1 MSAMLRAR
9 RRGFFRREY
18 EITSDDTPVTT
29 LGGARREGC
38 VFTLDG
44 VEYRVERDT
53 RRRFVL
59 HGPDR
64 RVAAAD
70 RVTGREWTV
79 TAPTGNLKLIR
90 PSLFRSSWEIHQ
102 RGSARGTIGHE
113 GMFGRA
119 FAADVPADV
128 PLPVSVFAF
137 YVILVHF
144 ERAAN
149 AAAAG

>member
-1 MSAMLRAR
+1 MSGMLRAR

-18 EITSDDTPVTT
+18 EIESDGVAVTT
-29 LGGARREGC
+29 VGGTRREGC

-44 VEYRVERDT
+44 TEYRVEREN

-64 RVAAAD
+64 RVATAD
-70 RVTGREWTV
+70 RATGREWTV
-79 TAPTGNLKLIR
+79 KGMNAHMKLVR
-90 PSLFRSSWEIHQ
+90 PSIWRSGWEIHQ
-102 RGSARGTIGHE
+102 RGSARGGIAHE
-113 GMFGRA
+113 GVFGRT
-119 FAADVPADV
+119 FTADVPADV
-128 PLPVSVFAF
+128 PEPLGVFAF
-137 YVILVHF
+137 YVVLVQF

>member
-1 MSAMLRAR
+1 MLRAR
-9 RRGFFRREY
+9 RRGFFRRAY
-18 EITSDDTPVTT
+18 EITSDDVAVTT
-29 LGGARREGC
+29 IDGARREGC
-38 VFTLDG
+38 TFTVDG

-64 RVAAAD
+64 GLATAD
-70 RVTGREWTV
+70 RATGREWTV
-79 TAPTGNLKLIR
+79 KGMDAHMKLVR
-90 PSLFRSSWEIHQ
+90 PSLWRSRWEIHQ
-102 RGSARGTIGHE
+102 RGSARGTVAHE

-119 FAADVPADV
+119 FAAEVPADV
-128 PLPVSVFAF
+128 PVPLGVFAF
-137 YVILVHF
+137 YIVLLQF

>member
-29 LGGARREGC
+29 VGSARREGC

-59 HGPDR
+59 HGPDG

-90 PSLFRSSWEIHQ
+90 PSLWRSGWEIHQ

-113 GMFGRA
+113 GAFGRT
-119 FAADVPADV
+119 FAADVPSDV

>member
-18 EITSDDTPVTT
+18 EITSGDTAVTT

-44 VEYRVERDT
+44 VEYRVERAN
-53 RRRFVL
+53 RRRFEL

-64 RVAAAD
+64 RVAAAE
-70 RVTGREWTV
+70 RVTGREWAV
-79 TAPTGNLKLIR
+79 TAPTGNLKLVR
-90 PSLFRSSWEIHQ
+90 PSLWRSGWEIHQ

-113 GMFGRA
+113 GKFGRA
-119 FAADVPADV
+119 FAADVPSDV
-128 PLPVSVFAF
+128 PLPVGVFAF
-137 YVILVHF
+137 YVVLVHF